1 MASDITVSA
10 EALLSHPARRLSRWL
25 PGAALLLLG
34 LLVVAGLVGD
44 GGHPGLLL
52 GEFFLASVCAAILIA
67 RRRGIRTQPLLLLAI
82 AWLAMVAFVALLASV
97 LPFSESLDPG
107 LTLREPALAPPDLS
121 AAHPLGTD
129 RHGLD
134 LLGGLAHGAKVSL
147 TVGIGATVL
156 GSIVGGAIGMAA
168 GFLRG
173 RFDTI
178 VSLLTDSMLAFPPLI
193 LLIAVVAV
201 MDPSIVVVT
210 CALAVLTVPSY
221 VRLARAYTLSL
232 APREFVLAA
241 RALGAK
247 RRRIVVFE
255 LLPNIFWPLVS
266 FSMVVVAAMIVAEA
280 SLSYLGLSVQ
290 RPTPTWG
297 NMIAAGQDTV
307 QTTPHLVLVPA
318 VAMFLTVLAMN
329 AVGEALQDHFSG
341 PKRNR

>member
-1 MASDITVSA
+1 MSSEFSVPADVPVPRRPRSLPA
-10 EALLSHPARRLSRWL
+10 WLPAAALALLAS
-25 PGAALLLLG
+25 
-34 LLVVAGLVGD
+34 LVIAELVRE
-44 GGHPGLLL
+44 GHPGLLL
-52 GEFFLASVCAAILIA
+52 VEVFLASVCATALLA
-67 RRRGIRTQPLLLLAI
+67 GRGGNRVAPVLLLAI
-82 AWLAMVAFVALLASV
+82 GWLAMIAFMALLAGV

-107 LTLREPALAPPDLS
+107 RTLREPALAPPDLS

-156 GSIVGGAIGMAA
+156 GGIVGGAIGMAA

-173 RFDTI
+173 RFEA
-178 VSLLTDSMLAFPPLI
+178 VVNLLTDSMLAFPPLI

-201 MDPSIVVVT
+201 LDPSITVVT

-221 VRLARAYTLSL
+221 VRLARAYTITL

-241 RALGAK
+241 RAMGA
-247 RRRIVVFE
+247 RRWRIVTFE

-307 QTTPHLVLVPA
+307 QTTPHLVVVPA
-318 VAMFLTVLAMN
+318 MAMFLTVLAMN
-329 AVGEALQDHFSG
+329 TVGEALQGRFSG
-341 PKRNR
+341 PSRNQ